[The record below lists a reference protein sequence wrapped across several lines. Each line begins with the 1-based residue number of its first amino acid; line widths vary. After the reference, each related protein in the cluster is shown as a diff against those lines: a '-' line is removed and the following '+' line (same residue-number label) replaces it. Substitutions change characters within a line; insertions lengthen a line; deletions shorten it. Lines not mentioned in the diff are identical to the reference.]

1 MRKQYLSL
9 SLACPR
15 CFIEF
20 PKDRRTQN
28 DAPRHHARR
37 APKLAVLYR
46 IHEFL
51 QKSTKNVTKKLTKK
65 NEKSICWHPKVFPDN
80 HCKMLPEIKISER
93 TLHTVKMYFWAL
105 LSQKKR
111 KTQQKYTNFW
121 FTQKS
126 IYFMWFLKSINVFK
140 KISASFKWFWTPGL
154 GFWNSTR
161 GRWHRKKTRLTPPLN
176 RLS

>member
-1 MRKQYLSL
+1 MRKQYLSF
-9 SLACPR
+9 SLACPW

-65 NEKSICWHPKVFPDN
+65 NEKSIFWYPKVFIEN
-80 HCKMLPEIKISER
+80 YCKMSPEIKISKR
-93 TLHTVKMYFWAL
+93 ILHFVKMWFWAL
-105 LSQKKR
+105 LTQKTR
-111 KTQQKYTNFW
+111 KTQQQKK
-121 FTQKS
+121 KS
-126 IYFMWFLKSINVFK
+126 IHTKVNILYVIPKINKCFQKIIIIFLTVLDARLGILKSHPRPLASQK
-140 KISASFKWFWTPGL
+140 KQGWSQ
-154 GFWNSTR
+154 N
-161 GRWHRKKTRLTPPLN
+161 
-176 RLS
+176 